1 MTQKAANPVRIA
13 ASPIIYLQVYP
24 TSPFQ
29 SFMHT
34 NMAAHH
40 THAVHHHI
48 HLHGFTL
55 THRTCPLSAYIPLFL
70 IGIICL

>member
-13 ASPIIYLQVYP
+13 ASYAILTGLSDQPVP
-24 TSPFQ
+24 

>member
-1 MTQKAANPVRIA
+1 MTQKSRE
-13 ASPIIYLQVYP
+13 SSTDRGFLCYTY
-24 TSPFQ
+24 T

-34 NMAAHH
+34 NMTAHH